1 MWLEDNEHLILT
13 IDDICNNLNLTTDNP
28 CIRPENQ
35 WSKMIKTINNT
46 NTHENQTQIITMD

>member
-13 IDDICNNLNLTTDNP
+13 IEDICNNLNLTTDNP

-46 NTHENQTQIITMD
+46 NTHEN